1 MCLVL
6 VYGLMKIR
14 SEYGHHQNTL
24 GGVTTTA
31 KPRENPSFNSETPRE
46 GCWASVLV
54 SQNRNTERLVTE
66 VVRIEASL

>member
-31 KPRENPSFNSETPRE
+31 KPRGNPSFNSETPRE
-46 GCWASVLV
+46 GWASALV
-54 SQNRNTERLVTE
+54 WQNRNTERLVTE
-66 VVRIEASL
+66 VVRAEASI